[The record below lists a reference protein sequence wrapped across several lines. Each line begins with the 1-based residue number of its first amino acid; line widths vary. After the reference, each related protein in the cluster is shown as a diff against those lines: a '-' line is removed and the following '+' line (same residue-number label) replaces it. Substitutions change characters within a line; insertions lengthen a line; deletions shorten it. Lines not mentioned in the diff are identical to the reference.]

1 MASIESGAADVV
13 SADAGTSGGGPAPA
27 DRRRTHR
34 PRLNERRAVA
44 LAFLAPAAV
53 MLLVLICYPILRTFW
68 LSLHNADGNRFV
80 GLGNY
85 EQMFTGADTRR
96 AIVNNVVWVV
106 VAPTTVTV
114 VGLIFAVLTGRLR
127 RATALRTILVMPMAI
142 SFLAAGVTFRLVY
155 DSDPHRGALNAAI
168 VTVHDLFWPPSRY
181 HGAIPNSAI
190 PHSANLV
197 AVDGGVQTTVPVDSQ
212 YAVMFPLVGLA
223 PDRIPSDA
231 EHAVKPTGV
240 NDLRGVVWLDLVPGG
255 GGTPGVIDPK
265 ERGLP
270 GMSVEAVRGGKVV
283 ATATTDS
290 AGRFVMPG
298 VTGTGYVV
306 RLASSNFT
314 EPFQGFAWL
323 GPDLIT
329 PAVIGAYI
337 WIWGG
342 FAMVLISAGIAALP
356 RDALEAARV
365 DGASEWQV
373 FRLVTVPLVR
383 PVLVVVL
390 VTLVLNVMKIFD
402 LLYVLPPDSSQADA
416 GVVALEMYQVS
427 FGGGLDY
434 GLGSALA
441 VLLFIVVLPA
451 MLFRIR
457 RHRGAR

>member
-1 MASIESGAADVV
+1 MASIDRDAADGAAPVV
-13 SADAGTSGGGPAPA
+13 IRDEPGVSGGGSAPA
-27 DRRRTHR
+27 AGRRARRR
-34 PRLNERRAVA
+34 RLDEGRAVA

-53 MLLVLICYPILRTFW
+53 MLVVLVCYPILKTFW
-68 LSLHNADGNRFV
+68 LSLHSADGSRFV

-85 EQMFTGADTRR
+85 GQMFTGADTRR

-114 VGLIFAVLTGRLR
+114 VGLIFAVLTGHLR

-155 DSDPHRGALNAAI
+155 DSDPNRGALNAAI
-168 VTVHDLFWPPSRY
+168 VAVHDLFLPPSRY
-181 HGAIPNSAI
+181 HGAIPRGST
-190 PHSANLV
+190 NLV
-197 AVDGGVQTTVPVDSQ
+197 AIDGGFQTTVPVDSRV
-212 YAVMFPLVGLA
+212 AVMLPLVGLT
-223 PDRIPSDA
+223 PDRIPSGA
-231 EHAVKPTGV
+231 EHAAVPAGVTG
-240 NDLRGVVWLDLVPGG
+240 LHGVVWLDFVPGD
-255 GGTPGVIDPK
+255 GGTPGVIDPT
-265 ERGLP
+265 EMGLP
-270 GMSVEAVRGGKVV
+270 GMSVQAVRGGKVV

-290 AGRFVMPG
+290 TGGFVMPG
-298 VTGTGYVV
+298 LTGGYVV
-306 RLASSNFT
+306 RLAPSNFT
-314 EPFQGFAWL
+314 EPFRGFAWL

-383 PVLVVVL
+383 PVLMVVL
-390 VTLVLNVMKIFD
+390 VTLVLNVLKIFD

-416 GVVALEMYQVS
+416 SVVALEMYQVS

-457 RHRGAR
+457 RLRRER